1 MTLCVPL
8 EPMPPAVDWRDAL
21 PADRDRYSYA
31 FLDEGAKREIR
42 RKMLKAVAIP
52 GCQVAFGSREMPIAR
67 GWGTGGLQL
76 TLALIGPDD
85 VLKVIDQ
92 GADDSVNAVN
102 IKKFVKRVT
111 DVALTT
117 DTAAATLIQTR
128 HRIPEEPLHP
138 HQLLVFQVPIPE
150 PLRLVEPSERKTRR
164 MHAEA
169 DYSRMWLYL
178 YEDIVKFGAIT
189 VGARYPVIVNGRH
202 LMDPSPIP
210 RWDVPKLNH
219 GEALLLFCA
228 GREKRIYAIPPHTR
242 VEPLAFEDFAFRVE
256 AFDGRRCERCG
267 ASGTF
272 LDEVV
277 DDQTG
282 RRIYTCSDSAF
293 CDKTRSQ
300 GLQSPHRPEKK
311 NR

>member
-42 RKMLKAVAIP
+42 RKLLKAVAIP

-293 CDKTRSQ
+293 CDKTRSR